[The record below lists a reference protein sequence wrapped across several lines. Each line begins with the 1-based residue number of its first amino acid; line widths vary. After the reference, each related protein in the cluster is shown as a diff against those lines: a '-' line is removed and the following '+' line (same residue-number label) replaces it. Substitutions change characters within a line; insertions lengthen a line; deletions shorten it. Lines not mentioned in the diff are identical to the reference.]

1 MARFEFGGI
10 DTYIKQLNKL
20 QAATKD
26 DVIGKTVYAGAAVMA
41 DAVRAT
47 IQSLPEGKETEAIFG
62 AITPAQKR
70 GLLEGFGI
78 SRIEDDD
85 GFVNVKLGF
94 DGYNSV
100 KTRKYPQGQPNALIA
115 RAVNSGTSFRKKTKF
130 MDKTVN
136 SKKKATEA
144 KMAEVCDQEIKK
156 AMSYQDIVAMRF
168 RNRAKK

>member
-1 MARFEFGGI
+1 MATFQFGGI

-20 QAATKD
+20 QQSTKD
-26 DVIGKTVYAGAAVMA
+26 GVIGKAVYAGADVVANS
-41 DAVRAT
+41 VRSA
-47 IQSLPEGKETEAIFG
+47 IQSLPEGREGDSSLGIV
-62 AITPAQKR
+62 TPAQKR
-70 GLLEGFGI
+70 GLLDGFGI
-78 SRIEDDD
+78 SRMRDDD

-100 KTRKYPQGQPNALIA
+100 KTKKYPNGQPNALIA

-144 KMAEVCDQEIKK
+144 KMAEVCDREIKK
-156 AMSYQDIVAMRF
+156 AMSYQDIMAMIF
-168 RNRAKK
+168 RNRTKK